1 MFNSQNNI
9 LFIIILFSCI
19 TTNINAQSSY
29 CRPINSDNNDIVFI
43 SKVSFGDIFQ
53 NSDNTASVYEYY
65 NTLSTHTDVNLGED
79 YPASISYSA
88 QNNNASTLKVWID
101 FNKDGDFSDYG
112 EAVYTNT
119 VSEPFSEDGIQK
131 NFQINIPTTAT

>member
-1 MFNSQNNI
+1 MFNLKNNI
-9 LFIIILFSCI
+9 LFIIILFSCVI
-19 TTNINAQSSY
+19 NNIYAQSSY
-29 CRPINSDNNDIVFI
+29 CTPINSGGNNTFFI
-43 SKVSFGDIFQ
+43 SKVSFGNIFQ
-53 NSDNTASVYEYY
+53 TSDNTAANYEYY
-65 NTLSTHTDVNLGED
+65 NTLFTDVNLGQD
-79 YPASISYSA
+79 YPASISYRA

-101 FNKDGDFSDYG
+101 FNKDGDFSDSG